1 MRGLLYC
8 FLIEPNSKNIWNR
21 VAKPKINSQK
31 VRIAKLKIE
40 PSVVKEIKRSLW
52 TKFKHISPIY
62 PKQISKQNIQTKQ
75 NFQINLPTESSKHSF
90 LTEYKL
96 SVIFRVGLQT
106 VIPLLIRGV
115 TAYAL
120 RFWAVTHLI
129 WYALVRVTMA
139 RWSPI
144 TQYVVFY
151 PDLLAVGGGTRDM
164 YAGIVRQDYTGAHI
178 HALGWTSPQRLFI
191 LRL

>member
-8 FLIEPNSKNIWNR
+8 CLTEPHFKNISNR
-21 VAKPKINSQK
+21 APQPKINSQN
-31 VRIAKLKIE
+31 VQITKLKIE
-40 PSVVKEIKRSLW
+40 PSVVKESKMSLW

-75 NFQINLPTESSKHSF
+75 NFQINLPTEFSKHSF
-90 LTEYKL
+90 QTEYKL
-96 SVIFRVGLQT
+96 FVIFRGRLQT

-120 RFWAVTHLI
+120 MFWAVTHLI

-144 TQYVVFY
+144 TQYIVFY
-151 PDLLAVGGGTRDM
+151 PDLLAVGGGTHDM
-164 YAGIVRQDYTGAHI
+164 CATENKIATFLIQPS
-178 HALGWTSPQRLFI
+178 L
-191 LRL
+191 

>member
-8 FLIEPNSKNIWNR
+8 FLTEPHSKNISNR
-21 VAKPKINSQK
+21 APQPKINSQN
-31 VRIAKLKIE
+31 VQITKLKIE
-40 PSVVKEIKRSLW
+40 PSVVKESKRSLW

-75 NFQINLPTESSKHSF
+75 NFQINLPTEFSKHSF
-90 LTEYKL
+90 QTEYKL
-96 SVIFRVGLQT
+96 FVIFRGGLQT

-120 RFWAVTHLI
+120 MFWTLTHLI
-129 WYALVRVTMA
+129 RYALVWVTMA

-144 TQYVVFY
+144 KHEQ
-151 PDLLAVGGGTRDM
+151 LNM
-164 YAGIVRQDYTGAHI
+164 
-178 HALGWTSPQRLFI
+178 SK
-191 LRL
+191 